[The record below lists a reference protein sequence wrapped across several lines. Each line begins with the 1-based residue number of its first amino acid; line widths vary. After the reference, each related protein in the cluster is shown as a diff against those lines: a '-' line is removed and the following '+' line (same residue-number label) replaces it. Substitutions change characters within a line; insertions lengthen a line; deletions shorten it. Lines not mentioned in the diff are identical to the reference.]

1 MCGIFGGCN
10 IQDLDILA
18 QFNVK
23 RGNLGFGGLSISRG
37 QEIIFRY
44 SMPYHKE
51 LYVPKSDLI
60 LCHTLASTGDAKRIH
75 PFETDRFVLAHNG
88 ILLNYKKFAN
98 WKIGPVDSQYLL
110 GGIQA
115 SVDGQIGV
123 IKSIQVING
132 LMEGQR
138 SCWMWD
144 KFEKIAYFWRV
155 MSPLFYNL
163 NPFTFSSA
171 EFKDSRMLEE
181 GTIYSFDY
189 RNNLFSECETFK
201 FYSAYLV

>member
-1 MCGIFGGCN
+1 MCGIFGGYKVKN
-10 IQDLDILA
+10 LDNLA

-51 LYVPKSDLI
+51 LSIPAGDLI
-60 LCHTLASTGDAKRIH
+60 FCHTLASTGDAKRIH

-88 ILLNYKKFAN
+88 ILLDYKFQD
-98 WKIGPVDSQYLL
+98 WYIGPVDSQYLL
-110 GGIQA
+110 GGIQYKVNEGM
-115 SVDGQIGV
+115 SVIRA
-123 IKSIQVING
+123 IKGTNEQ
-132 LMEGQR
+132 LKGQR
-138 SCWMWD
+138 ACWLWD

-155 MSPLFYNL
+155 MSPLFYVEK
-163 NPFTFSSA
+163 PFTFSSA
-171 EFKDSRMLEE
+171 EFEDSKMLEE
-181 GTIYSFDY
+181 GTVYSFDY
-189 RNNLFSECETFK
+189 RNDLFSKCETFK